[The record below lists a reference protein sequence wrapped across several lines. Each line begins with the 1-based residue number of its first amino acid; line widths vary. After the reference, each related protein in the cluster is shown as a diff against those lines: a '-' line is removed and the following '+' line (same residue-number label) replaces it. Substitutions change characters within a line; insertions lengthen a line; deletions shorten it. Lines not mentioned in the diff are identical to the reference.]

1 MTVATRQAD
10 NGAPTHASEEEGYVS
25 SLRARPHAL
34 IPPGAQPS
42 RLSELVA
49 VVAWIVRS
57 WLSPADA
64 DAIRKQRA
72 RREHRE
78 P

>member
-10 NGAPTHASEEEGYVS
+10 NGTPTHAAEEEGYVS
-25 SLRARPHAL
+25 SLAARPHGL
-34 IPPGAQPS
+34 TPPGTHPS
-42 RLSELVA
+42 RLGELVA
-49 VVAWIVRS
+49 IVAWIVRS